1 MASFSIHLAIGKR
14 YMDKNKG
21 EIIDKHAFY
30 DGIIAPD
37 ITDNKIATHYSL
49 PYVERW
55 QTNVEGKV
63 FLPEYL
69 THGTYDGSDYEKG
82 VFLHLVTDYIFFCH
96 LLDKNYLDGITLFEF
111 CNDLYHSYDIVSN
124 AIDTKY
130 EIDYSNIREKINE
143 NIAKGMKS
151 KNVDLKNEK
160 SKNILNVKQLD
171 EFIEYV
177 SNLKIDAYIE
187 KILLAGTNVLPDEDY
202 L

>member
-14 YMDKNKG
+14 YMEKNQG
-21 EIIDKHAFY
+21 EIEDRRAFF

-69 THGTYDGSDYEKG
+69 NHGTYDGSDYEKG
-82 VFLHLVTDYIFFCH
+82 IFLHLVTDYIFFSH
-96 LLDKNYLDGITLFEF
+96 FLDKNYLDGVTLLEF
-111 CNDLYHSYDIVSN
+111 CNDLYHSYDVVSSD
-124 AIDTKY
+124 IDVKY
-130 EIDYSNIREKINE
+130 EIDYSNIREKIDE
-143 NIAKGMKS
+143 NIAKGIKN
-151 KNVDLKNEK
+151 KNVDIKSDK
-160 SKNILNVKQLD
+160 SKNILSLSKLE

-177 SNLKIDAYIE
+177 SNLKIDEYIN
-187 KILLAGTNVLPDEDY
+187 KIILAGTNVLPD
-202 L
+202 